1 MKLRTLCLL
10 FAFAAPMATT
20 AQESFPATHIARLDI
35 VEPRPSAGTVGG
47 VAIVAVSEATGTAQ
61 IRVSAAPAG
70 DMPDSLLLVR
80 RTDGGGD
87 IVLGGIPFPPNATT
101 VTTTLPGFIGPA
113 LTLLD
118 SGMLWFR
125 VTTRSDHADY
135 VEGPIVAVLS
145 AVAPEPSGMEVVP
158 RVDSTDGVGHCG
170 LVYDA
175 AANSF
180 HVNAW
185 WLDLSGPAT
194 AARIRRAPL
203 GSNGPTVFEMPLTSG
218 SDQYIG
224 TWTNPSAELRTALL
238 NNELYFEITSAR
250 FPNGELRGQ
259 IYPVEGF
266 TAAIEPDN
274 ETPAVTGSTASGS
287 AYLLITAHGT
297 VEAFNK
303 LQGVVGNLSGP
314 INAAHI
320 HRAPIG
326 QNGSPAVTL
335 EIPTPTTIDLELAT
349 GSAGGTITD
358 AIVQDIRATG
368 AYVNVHTAAHQ
379 SGEARGQLIPARTR
393 IAAPIGGVEAADGSA
408 RPFTAWWTTASVEI
422 AFHIG
427 LPAHARRIVL
437 HDMMGR
443 VVRTTPCDG
452 VAATMPTGGLPA
464 GLYFAR
470 LLEENGNVTASCRV
484 IVAP

>member
-10 FAFAAPMATT
+10 LALAAPVTAA

-35 VEPRPSAGTVGG
+35 VEPRPSAGTIGG
-47 VAIVAVSEATGTAQ
+47 VAIVAVNEATGTAQ

-135 VEGPIVAVLS
+135 VEGPIVDILS
-145 AVAPEPSGMEVVP
+145 AIAPEPSGMEVVP

-175 AANSF
+175 ATNSLG
-180 HVNAW
+180 VNAW

-194 AARIRRAPL
+194 AARIRRAPA
-203 GSNGPTVFEMPLTSG
+203 GSNGPIVFEMPLTSG

-224 TWTNPSAELRTALL
+224 TWANPSAEMRTAML

-266 TAAIEPDN
+266 TAAIEPGN

-326 QNGSPAVTL
+326 QNGGPAVTL
-335 EIPTPTTIDLELAT
+335 EVPTPTTIDLELAT
-349 GSAGGTITD
+349 GSAGGTIAD

-368 AYVNVHTAAHQ
+368 TYVNVHTAAHQ
-379 SGEARGQLIPARTR
+379 GGEARGQLIPARTR
-393 IAAPIGGVEAADGSA
+393 LTSPVGGVSAPDAAASGISA
-408 RPFTAWWTTASVEI
+408 VYRRAS
-422 AFHIG
+422 G
-427 LPAHARRIVL
+427 RIVFTL
-437 HDMMGR
+437 NLPPRARSIALYDRDGR
-443 VVRTTPCDG
+443 RARTISCDDVSTVMP
-452 VAATMPTGGLPA
+452 VAGLAA
-464 GLYFAR
+464 GLYFAQ
-470 LLEENGNVTASCRV
+470 LLEDGSR
-484 IVAP
+484 IVGTCSVAVLP